1 MIKKKVFDIPIY
13 GRKIVFIACDD
24 PYQLTKKISSWDDE
38 VIHAHCFKEVYFK
51 KWNAY
56 YIIINPFKK
65 YDRLT
70 KGTIAHECY
79 HCINFICFDK
89 GIELQLNN
97 DEAQAYLMGWLT
109 DKIWDCLIKW
119 KIHNLI
125 K

>member
-24 PYQLTKKISSWDDE
+24 PDELEKIIPSWGYDY
-38 VIHAHCFKEVYFK
+38 VHGHCFKSEYHQEY
-51 KWNAY
+51 AY
-56 YIIINPFKK
+56 YIVINPFQKD
-65 YDRLT
+65 DRLT